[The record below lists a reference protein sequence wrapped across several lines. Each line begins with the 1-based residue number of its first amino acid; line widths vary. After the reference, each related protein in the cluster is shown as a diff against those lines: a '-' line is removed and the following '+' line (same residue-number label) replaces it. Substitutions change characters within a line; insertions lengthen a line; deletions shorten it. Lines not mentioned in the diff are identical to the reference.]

1 MQINHLVSFYIY
13 IFFIY
18 LPQWARTACYQRS
31 RHGRTEQVAYACL
44 MVVSKWKIR
53 KAQLMIFFVVFF
65 FGLTDTSFDAARA
78 AGGIHSPMQG
88 RSVRELEEQMSTLR
102 KENFN
107 LKLRIYF
114 MEEGQ
119 HGSRGGKTAADSP
132 AKQLI
137 DSKIEIE
144 ILRKR
149 VDEKT
154 ELLKDAARAISQHE
168 EMQKKA
174 DLESQAMIE
183 QMQQYIQ
190 QLEVQSMDNIYIYL
204 NLKTKFVFFSGPQSS
219 AKQKVTKN
227 SMDSLDTEKFKALE
241 AEVSEFTSISRS
253 AFSLTLCICILDNCC
268 EIFNKFDRTHLPNE
282 LVNY

>member
-1 MQINHLVSFYIY
+1 
-13 IFFIY
+13 
-18 LPQWARTACYQRS
+18 
-31 RHGRTEQVAYACL
+31 
-44 MVVSKWKIR
+44 
-53 KAQLMIFFVVFF
+53 
-65 FGLTDTSFDAARA
+65 
-78 AGGIHSPMQG
+78 MQG
-88 RSVRELEEQMSTLR
+88 RSVRELEEQMSALR

-119 HGSRGGKTAADSP
+119 HGSRGGKPAADSP

-174 DLESQAMIE
+174 DMESQALIE

-190 QLEVQSMDNIYIYL
+190 QLEVNIMIYI
-204 NLKTKFVFFSGPQSS
+204 F
-219 AKQKVTKN
+219 
-227 SMDSLDTEKFKALE
+227 
-241 AEVSEFTSISRS
+241 
-253 AFSLTLCICILDNCC
+253 
-268 EIFNKFDRTHLPNE
+268 
-282 LVNY
+282 